1 MITLEEK
8 RRTIVSA
15 QVEADTRAALER
27 LAREGDR
34 SLSAQVRRALAE
46 HLARANDET
55 EGTQQ

>member
-1 MITLEEK
+1 MSTLEEK

-34 SLSAQVRRALAE
+34 TLSAQVRRALAE
-46 HLARANDET
+46 HLAHAEKEAREP
-55 EGTQQ
+55 